1 MHNVKIE
8 WLTCEEG
15 CRKNIPLKGKY
26 FSVARFP
33 EDINWQNNAW
43 SVFFELESPM
53 YECGKSI
60 SLGKVAF
67 LVDNAPQERMLNHF
81 SFEIYE
87 GPKKV
92 ANVYLRPS

>member
-8 WLTCEEG
+8 WLTFEEG
-15 CRKNIPLKGKY
+15 GRKKIPPKGKY

-33 EDINWQNNAW
+33 EDTNWQNNAW
-43 SVFFELESPM
+43 SVVFELESPM
-53 YECGKSI
+53 HKYGKSI
-60 SLGKVAF
+60 TLGTVVF
-67 LVDNAPQERMLNHF
+67 LVDNAPQERMLNHS

-92 ANVYLRPS
+92 ADVYLRSS

>member
-1 MHNVKIE
+1 MHHVKVE
-8 WLTCEEG
+8 WLTYEECG
-15 CRKNIPLKGKY
+15 RKTIPSKGKY

-43 SVFFELESPM
+43 SVVFELESPTH
-53 YECGKSI
+53 ERGKSI
-60 SLGKVAF
+60 SSGTVSF
-67 LVDNAPQERMLNHF
+67 LVDNAPQERMPNHF
-81 SFEIYE
+81 SFDIYE